1 MEKKKQKQKR
11 NASYTVSKQSL
22 DQNNILDNS
31 SKSVLIRKVFRCLD
45 CYFIPLL
52 QLKENDTKVELNC
65 LQNHKSEISLKDYMI
80 KGFNNSLDRVKCMVC
95 GLMKESKMIY
105 KLCEECN
112 SIMCKECLKEHNSK
126 NRKHHVITVRKMD
139 TVCALHQSNF
149 TYFCK
154 KCNKNICDECLN
166 DHKRIEHD
174 IVCLNEINLNKK
186 QIEEIKQKIEEE
198 KENLNEIINVFNDNM
213 IKLQN
218 KFNDIIKDKKQVI
231 KYKKNILESYEL
243 KNINYQVINNLKNLK
258 FTYDQFKVEPDS
270 DELDNIIKLFDY
282 LIERDTKNNKNK
294 KENIFTIV
302 KEKEFALIKE
312 DKKSEID
319 LNIFAI
325 VKEKDLFIDKEEK
338 KPEIDLNI
346 FSIIKENEIFISK
359 QDDQNKNGE
368 NIISK
373 NYHFMIKRKEIKID
387 NKIEKNFS
395 VTIGKKNKKKY
406 INIID
411 YGISFIIKKK
421 EKEKKNKENKN
432 IIDPNLS
439 FTIKKKTENAKDK
452 NKKERERINNNII
465 VQNFNFT
472 IKKRLKRVKPKEYI
486 IREKEPRSRKESNN
500 YEDMILKKDSRHSDK
515 NSKKN
520 TTANTVHNS
529 DERERLQDTAVESGS
544 DKIKKTNSKKTEI
557 KKKNPVNPPL
567 EKKEERKEIKDYNYY
582 KNKEELKMTNN
593 KNNFLEFMNKINEIP
608 IIDNLEFSSSSIK
621 LVKNIESMRL
631 KNNNTKN
638 KIEPQKK
645 INYMAP
651 GIEKKI
657 EEDEPD
663 SNNNEQS
670 MSIQLPKSPSF
681 KEINLDK
688 RIESFVCDQSEQL
701 GFIFDEMNED
711 RKKKNK
717 EDSIKTEK
725 EKDKD
730 KEKRKEIDKIYKK

>member
-1 MEKKKQKQKR
+1 MQKKQKQKR
-11 NASYTVSKQSL
+11 NASYSVSKQSF
-22 DQNNILDNS
+22 DQNNLLENS
-31 SKSVLIRKVFRCLD
+31 SKSILIRKVFRCLD

-52 QLKENDTKVELNC
+52 QLKENDTKIELNC
-65 LQNHKSEISLKDYMI
+65 LQNHKSEISLKDYMV
-80 KGFNNSLDRVKCMVC
+80 KGFFNSLDRVKCSLC
-95 GLMKESKMIY
+95 GLMKESKMVY

-112 SIMCKECLKEHNSK
+112 SIMCKECLKEHNTK

-139 TVCALHQSNF
+139 TICALHQSNF
-149 TYFCK
+149 TFFCK

-166 DHKRIEHD
+166 DHKRIEHN
-174 IVCLNEINLNKK
+174 IVRLSEINLNEK
-186 QIEEIKQKIEEE
+186 QIEEIKKKIEEE
-198 KENLNEIINVFNDNM
+198 KENLNEIINAFNDNM

-243 KNINYQVINNLKNLK
+243 KKINYQVIDNLKKLK
-258 FTYDQFKVEPDS
+258 FNYEQFKVEPDS
-270 DELDNIIKLFDY
+270 DELDNINKLFNY
-282 LIERDTKNNKNK
+282 LTEREKKNK
-294 KENIFTIV
+294 KENIFSIV
-302 KEKEFALIKE
+302 KQKEFVINKQ

-325 VKEKDLFIDKEEK
+325 IKEKGLFIERQEK

-346 FSIIKENEIFISK
+346 FSIIKESELFINK
-359 QDDQNKNGE
+359 QDDQKNKNGAN

-395 VTIGKKNKKKY
+395 LIIGKKNDKKKRKE
-406 INIID
+406 NNNVID

-421 EKEKKNKENKN
+421 EKTNKNKKENKN
-432 IIDPNLS
+432 IIDPNIG
-439 FTIKKKTENAKDK
+439 FTIKKKTETAKDK
-452 NKKERERINNNII
+452 KEKINNNII

-486 IREKEPRSRKESNN
+486 IREKEPRSRKDSNN
-500 YEDMILKKDSRHSDK
+500 YEDMILKKDSRQSDK

-520 TTANTVHNS
+520 TTPNTILNS
-529 DERERLQDTAVESGS
+529 DERDKFQDTGMESGS
-544 DKIKKTNSKKTEI
+544 DRIRNPISKKTEI
-557 KKKNPVNPPL
+557 KKKNPVPPL
-567 EKKEERKEIKDYNYY
+567 EKKEERKEIKDYNYS
-582 KNKEELKMTNN
+582 KNKEELKMSNN

-631 KNNNTKN
+631 KTNNIKN

-645 INYMAP
+645 INYMAQ
-651 GIEKKI
+651 GLEKKI
-657 EEDEPD
+657 EEDEID

-701 GFIFDEMNED
+701 GFIFDEMNDD

-717 EDSIKTEK
+717 EDSIKS
-725 EKDKD
+725 
-730 KEKRKEIDKIYKK
+730 